1 MIHWKTKEEM
11 GDGFQFNQSEH
22 SEVQYNAL
30 TQVEPHEKNTMRT
43 KYLVR
48 DWWSNKQLL
57 ELRNFIND
65 TLREREEIANDIS

>member
-11 GDGFQFNQSEH
+11 GGGFQFDKSEH
-22 SEVQYNAL
+22 LEVKYNAL
-30 TQVEPHEKNTMRT
+30 TEVETHEKNTMRT

-48 DWWSNKQLL
+48 DWWSNKQLR

-65 TLREREEIANDIS
+65 TLTERGDS

>member
-22 SEVQYNAL
+22 SEVEYNSLQA
-30 TQVEPHEKNTMRT
+30 VSNHEKNIMRT

-48 DWWSNKQLL
+48 DWWTNKQLE
-57 ELRNFIND
+57 ELRDFINE
-65 TLREREEIANDIS
+65 TLIERK

>member
-11 GDGFQFNQSEH
+11 GDGFQFDKSEH
-22 SEVQYNAL
+22 LEVKYNAL
-30 TQVEPHEKNTMRT
+30 TEVETHEKNTMRT

-48 DWWSNKQLL
+48 DWWSNKQLR

-65 TLREREEIANDIS
+65 TLAERGDS

>member
-30 TQVEPHEKNTMRT
+30 VKVEPQEKNIMRT
-43 KYLVR
+43 YYLVR
-48 DWWSNKQLL
+48 DWWSDDQLFKLRDHIDSIL
-57 ELRNFIND
+57 ESRK
-65 TLREREEIANDIS
+65 E